1 CVRFVEHQRI
11 SLEAKRLLLDEP
23 ACSPEQH
30 FAALN
35 IAEFAPEM
43 ERNSCGWVILHDIIL
58 TAIQL
63 KGLLGMHIVN
73 VTDIRQNASK
83 IIARVVETGEPA
95 VILQRSKPV
104 VYMVEAS
111 AYEEIL
117 KKLEQAEK
125 LFRVAETKKALQ
137 EITGLREKMAQRGKQ
152 QDSVLLIRELREGR
166 VR

>member
-1 CVRFVEHQRI
+1 
-11 SLEAKRLLLDEP
+11 
-23 ACSPEQH
+23 
-30 FAALN
+30 
-35 IAEFAPEM
+35 
-43 ERNSCGWVILHDIIL
+43 
-58 TAIQL
+58 
-63 KGLLGMHIVN
+63 MHIVN

-111 AYEEIL
+111 AYEEML

-125 LFRVAETKKALQ
+125 LFRMAETKKVLQ
-137 EITGLREKMAQRGKQ
+137 EITRLREKMAQRGKQ
-152 QDSVLLIRELREGR
+152 WDSVPLIRELREGR